1 MVKTFTFSPFQENTY
16 IVIDDETQKAAVIDP
31 GCYDQAEKET
41 LSAFID
47 SRRLTVTH
55 LLQTHSHLD
64 HVFGSAYVKRKYGV
78 KMYLHELDMVIFND
92 VPKRMEMYG
101 LRGYDPT
108 EVDVYLREGDKI
120 AVGNTTLEVLH
131 TPGHAPGHVV
141 FVNHKDRYVIG
152 GDVLFKGSIGRTDFP
167 YCDHQALLNSIRTKL
182 YTLPDDY
189 TVYAGHMDPTTIG
202 REKKSNPFIRMD

>member
-1 MVKTFTFSPFQENTY
+1 MVKAFTFSPFQENTY

-47 SRRLTVTH
+47 SRQLTVTH

-108 EVDVYLREGDKI
+108 EVDVYLCEGDKI
-120 AVGNTTLEVLH
+120 AVGNTKLEVLH

>member
-1 MVKTFTFSPFQENTY
+1 MVKAFTFSPFQENTY

>member
-1 MVKTFTFSPFQENTY
+1 MVKAFTFSPFQENTY

-47 SRRLTVTH
+47 SRQLTVTH

-120 AVGNTTLEVLH
+120 AVGNTTLDVLH

-152 GDVLFKGSIGRTDFP
+152 GDVLFKGSIGRTDFT

>member
-1 MVKTFTFSPFQENTY
+1 MVKAFTFSPFQENTY

-47 SRRLTVTH
+47 SRQLTVTH

-120 AVGNTTLEVLH
+120 AVGNITLDVLH